1 LVDFEGKGTYS
12 DPEFVW
18 GNRVGP
24 TALKFLNSSKYG
36 KEYQN
41 DMFVA
46 DFHNGE
52 GFGGITDLEVGPD
65 GYLYVFSLH

>member
-1 LVDFEGKGTYS
+1 MEASNGLIFYLPKGFDLDKLVDFEGKGTYS

-46 DFHNGE
+46 DFHN
-52 GFGGITDLEVGPD
+52 
-65 GYLYVFSLH
+65 